1 MKPIHW
7 ISALGATAILSI
19 GVTAWA
25 SASDLAW
32 ATSYPMTAGHDLKGV
47 SAQPGHSGSLVDML
61 IAGQDLSGVSA
72 TPGRAGETGA
82 GAEASKASGPPDK
95 SLPQLA

>member
-7 ISALGATAILSI
+7 ISALGTTAILST

-32 ATSYPMTAGHDLKGV
+32 ATSHPMTAGHDLKGV
-47 SAQPGHSGSLVDML
+47 SAQPGHTRSLGDTL

-72 TPGRAGETGA
+72 TPSRTGETGA
-82 GAEASKASGPPDK
+82 GNEASKASGPPNK
-95 SLPQLA
+95 SLPPLA

>member
-1 MKPIHW
+1 MKAIHW
-7 ISALGATAILSI
+7 ISALGATAILST

-32 ATSYPMTAGHDLKGV
+32 ATGRPM
-47 SAQPGHSGSLVDML
+47 

-72 TPGRAGETGA
+72 TPSRAGETGA
-82 GAEASKASGPPDK
+82 GDEASKASGPPNK
-95 SLPQLA
+95 SLPRLA

>member
-7 ISALGATAILSI
+7 ISALGATAILST
-19 GVTAWA
+19 GVTAWV

-32 ATSYPMTAGHDLKGV
+32 AISHPMTAGHDLKGV
-47 SAQPGHSGSLVDML
+47 SAQPDHTHNLGDTL

-72 TPGRAGETGA
+72 TPRRAAETGA
-82 GAEASKASGPPDK
+82 GDEASKASGPPNK
-95 SLPQLA
+95 SLPRLV